1 LGSAKKKL
9 EELAFRLRIG
19 ESVALREL
27 LNLFHAGVQ
36 KFSQGVSFG
45 IGITFQPFI
54 SRFKFL
60 EADNQKM
67 LHAKAPGVELCNRRF
82 TAGLGAAKISLNR
95 LCRVWQFHLI
105 FHHMP

>member
-27 LNLFHAGVQ
+27 LNLLHAGAQ
-36 KFSQGVSFG
+36 KFSQGVSFR
-45 IGITFQPFI
+45 IGSVTFQPFVP
-54 SRFKFL
+54 RFKFL

-67 LHAKAPGVELCNRRF
+67 LHAKTPGVEVRNRRF
-82 TAGLGAAKISLNR
+82 TAGLGAAKIPLNR
-95 LCRVWQFHLI
+95 LRCAW
-105 FHHMP
+105 